1 MKKENKIVT
10 AAEIKKYATPEIY
23 ETVLNSVD
31 TITASRASTFEEFDN
46 NEDTAVSLFGFF
58 DD

>member
-1 MKKENKIVT
+1 MKKYI
-10 AAEIKKYATPEIY
+10 TPELIR
-23 ETVLNSVD
+23 EKLNLVD
-31 TITASRASTFEEFDN
+31 TMTASRASTFEEFDN

>member
-1 MKKENKIVT
+1 MKN
-10 AAEIKKYATPEIY
+10 YLPPELF
-23 ETVLNSVD
+23 ETKLNTLD
-31 TITASRASTFEEFDN
+31 TMTASRASTFEEFDN